1 MQINIF
7 KLFKKQ
13 STIEKAVESYNKLIS
28 DVDNKIELLKSEYNE
43 FKSIVA
49 TSKEINEIE
58 AINIVKSFSNEL
70 ESLNNIRKSSF
81 DDFAKNIKGE
91 QNEFA
96 AKYKAKLNDSLGKSR
111 EDMPQIS
118 EKDIDSFLIHFSGNS
133 NNASV
138 KKVKIKLSKLKPSQ
152 NELNDDKVIEG
163 LTNNNWK
170 DRNYIVSEDNYL
182 LDGHHSWASGLEIDP
197 EKEVTVYKVS
207 LPAREL
213 IRRSNLLKITKTKD
227 IDDNVVKSLLSNFVG
242 RNELAQY
249 LDVNYDTV
257 ISPETYSKINS
268 NSPIAKSEIIKG
280 ELTDIVF
287 NKSNLICKSV
297 IVDSD
302 KPFCFNFYT
311 LKKSEIEKSIKQT
324 SGESKKLYADII
336 VKNNEG
342 KILLLKRS
350 ASDNFGAWKYGLPGG
365 NVEENETV
373 GQAVRRELFEET
385 NLEVEK
391 IDFLT
396 KIDNNDNSIS
406 HYFFAQKPESDIIA
420 IDSNEHDNYVWV
432 NKEEWNELELIGKLK
447 ERLNSLFDEKKDT
460 RLFGDVLDS
469 VNNVLKS
476 KISKSE
482 VEDNNIYVTED
493 VEHGFIVKSVE
504 GDFIGISEEN
514 YDYLEKSNSK
524 DINNLQKKSVYVT
537 RDGHTFLQ
545 TVYVKKDTGESVETP
560 VGAELS
566 PTISG
571 LEIEKYSDKSIAIKG
586 ETYVNKDLMRKIKD
600 AIGSGLWNPTIKGW
614 IFPLSKKDQVL
625 GIIYSQLK
633 NEGKEDEAEAVK
645 NQKNEFD
652 TGTKVTLGDIAGV
665 ITAGVSDNNAIKYNV
680 KLEDGTD
687 LKNVNE
693 SVISVEAEKNDAKI
707 SETISSVV
715 AENRSK
721 SEKKIYGIKPVS
733 DIYKYSL
740 VEYFEMHGLTS
751 EDYSNA
757 IKSFNKDS
765 GENKTPKTRTTN
777 TTPREKTDKEKSS
790 ELTKQQLI
798 KKLIKSHYQDVKNA
812 IERGEEVP
820 EKSLEL
826 YSDLK
831 EAYNSNRKP
840 MSEETKEK
848 IREYWRRRRSL
859 HGLELDV
866 DKIEP
871 IAVPQTVIEK
881 FIKEDYKPKDGQ
893 EFTLVN
899 RSSNVESVTLKTKD
913 YTDIP
918 PVDISIPKSKN
929 ILNTEKPYFIQDIDL
944 KKFAKNGYRL
954 SAVKIGDD
962 KYLVAL
968 NGFNEKSGAITN
980 YTKDSVNMNGNYSIM
995 TLDLYTATQEYYQIK
1010 AKEELKIAQKK
1021 EYDEKIEKYSEKV
1034 KELRLGGDDKRA
1046 DMYQKWIDAE
1056 KPSKSRLPIL
1066 SDDKMNYDQFN
1077 MIAAIK
1083 GIEKPLSKLEI
1094 WQQYNLLNKNRT
1106 QKKIDLELYSEDNE
1120 SSYTKGKETSYGDSN
1135 TKDNLLESHGVMVKR
1150 QNGDEINEKEIE
1162 SIKKALDSVSEVF
1175 GNNIN
1180 LNKDFGLKISHSGNV
1195 LMHASKAVGIFVP
1208 RLKAIGVS
1216 NSMGSTQFN
1225 ITLAHEYAHFVD
1237 YQMGKNTNNSFA
1249 SDKEGSTANE
1259 IASVFRKNMN
1269 EKSDSDYQNRTCECF
1284 ARAFEQ
1290 YYSNEVLKYKSINAV
1305 SNYAN
1310 EKTYEDKIKPLIQQF
1325 LSENKEFLKSIGF
1338 DFEYFEK
1345 AEYGVYSD
1353 NYENRKLNRV
1363 GQKYSKDSVN
1373 KNEEKESNKSD
1384 LEKLNKYAKEA
1395 SDKQLQDSLNS
1406 GKLNET
1412 EKEIAEKE
1420 LNLRESKKE
1429 EKGSKA
1435 ILTEQKKLGRSGK
1448 FIQKTATNPA
1458 QIYKGVTSHLDS
1470 INQKYDFNFSKT
1482 TSSRYIKTEDANG
1495 NVLEVRFANHSP
1507 AISDIEDWKG
1517 IEVGCYLGGEL
1528 DIKIDT
1534 SFGYK
1539 TEDVKSIF
1547 EIVKDSSIKTKNYE
1561 PKVSYDELYN
1571 IEKKEKETLIQS
1583 ELAKLKLEDDEYDI
1597 NRSIVKDKLD
1607 SIKLTDKYKEFVK
1620 NKIQEEAKNKEKM
1633 YFNFG
1638 DIEVTDLN
1646 SIIADSGIVFSDKYS
1661 GSANKKTRKDIKD
1674 YLFYEIG
1681 NKLKKNEITK
1691 DEYVKLANE
1700 FIDSKSDSIKKS
1712 IVHNEFGLGEILEET
1727 EKTISATFECGE
1739 KTILKSIGNYEL
1751 K

>member
-49 TSKEINEIE
+49 TSKEINETE

-365 NVEENETV
+365 NVEENETI

-432 NKEEWNELELIGKLK
+432 NKEEWNELELIGELK
-447 ERLNSLFDEKKDT
+447 ERLNSLFDEK
-460 RLFGDVLDS
+460 
-469 VNNVLKS
+469 
-476 KISKSE
+476 
-482 VEDNNIYVTED
+482 
-493 VEHGFIVKSVE
+493 
-504 GDFIGISEEN
+504 
-514 YDYLEKSNSK
+514 
-524 DINNLQKKSVYVT
+524 
-537 RDGHTFLQ
+537 
-545 TVYVKKDTGESVETP
+545 
-560 VGAELS
+560 
-566 PTISG
+566 
-571 LEIEKYSDKSIAIKG
+571 
-586 ETYVNKDLMRKIKD
+586 
-600 AIGSGLWNPTIKGW
+600 
-614 IFPLSKKDQVL
+614 
-625 GIIYSQLK
+625 
-633 NEGKEDEAEAVK
+633 
-645 NQKNEFD
+645 
-652 TGTKVTLGDIAGV
+652 
-665 ITAGVSDNNAIKYNV
+665 
-680 KLEDGTD
+680 
-687 LKNVNE
+687 
-693 SVISVEAEKNDAKI
+693 
-707 SETISSVV
+707 
-715 AENRSK
+715 
-721 SEKKIYGIKPVS
+721 
-733 DIYKYSL
+733 
-740 VEYFEMHGLTS
+740 
-751 EDYSNA
+751 
-757 IKSFNKDS
+757 
-765 GENKTPKTRTTN
+765 
-777 TTPREKTDKEKSS
+777 
-790 ELTKQQLI
+790 
-798 KKLIKSHYQDVKNA
+798 
-812 IERGEEVP
+812 
-820 EKSLEL
+820 
-826 YSDLK
+826 
-831 EAYNSNRKP
+831 
-840 MSEETKEK
+840 
-848 IREYWRRRRSL
+848 
-859 HGLELDV
+859 
-866 DKIEP
+866 
-871 IAVPQTVIEK
+871 
-881 FIKEDYKPKDGQ
+881 
-893 EFTLVN
+893 
-899 RSSNVESVTLKTKD
+899 
-913 YTDIP
+913 
-918 PVDISIPKSKN
+918 
-929 ILNTEKPYFIQDIDL
+929 
-944 KKFAKNGYRL
+944 
-954 SAVKIGDD
+954 
-962 KYLVAL
+962 
-968 NGFNEKSGAITN
+968 
-980 YTKDSVNMNGNYSIM
+980 
-995 TLDLYTATQEYYQIK
+995 
-1010 AKEELKIAQKK
+1010 
-1021 EYDEKIEKYSEKV
+1021 
-1034 KELRLGGDDKRA
+1034 
-1046 DMYQKWIDAE
+1046 
-1056 KPSKSRLPIL
+1056 
-1066 SDDKMNYDQFN
+1066 
-1077 MIAAIK
+1077 
-1083 GIEKPLSKLEI
+1083 
-1094 WQQYNLLNKNRT
+1094 
-1106 QKKIDLELYSEDNE
+1106 
-1120 SSYTKGKETSYGDSN
+1120 
-1135 TKDNLLESHGVMVKR
+1135 
-1150 QNGDEINEKEIE
+1150 
-1162 SIKKALDSVSEVF
+1162 
-1175 GNNIN
+1175 
-1180 LNKDFGLKISHSGNV
+1180 
-1195 LMHASKAVGIFVP
+1195 
-1208 RLKAIGVS
+1208 
-1216 NSMGSTQFN
+1216 
-1225 ITLAHEYAHFVD
+1225 
-1237 YQMGKNTNNSFA
+1237 
-1249 SDKEGSTANE
+1249 
-1259 IASVFRKNMN
+1259 
-1269 EKSDSDYQNRTCECF
+1269 
-1284 ARAFEQ
+1284 
-1290 YYSNEVLKYKSINAV
+1290 
-1305 SNYAN
+1305 
-1310 EKTYEDKIKPLIQQF
+1310 
-1325 LSENKEFLKSIGF
+1325 KEFLKSIGF